1 MYIDAHNH
9 LVMSYASWDKEEPRA
24 LPCDAIIARLEAGQ
38 VGAVGLIVGGRR
50 SFPQRAPESSWWGTL
65 DALAQ
70 FWRGQAEA
78 DPQLQ
83 ILRSADDVDRISPGA
98 PSVLLGIEGGLPCF
112 ETPLEDPIAALHLL
126 VRLGVRS
133 IQPLGALPS
142 PAFDT
147 GVDLHGA
154 PRLSP
159 AGRKLVVEATR
170 LGLVIDTA
178 HLTGD
183 DPAFAEILDISSTPP
198 IASHHNCRSLS
209 GSPQAL
215 SDAAI
220 RALAE
225 VGGVI
230 GIHSGSVH
238 LTGSER
244 QATIVDLV
252 AHIRHVAELV
262 GADHVAVGTDFID
275 IERIPM
281 DLPPSTFMEG
291 VGEPEF
297 AGQLEDVLAE
307 EGFGEADRA
316 GILHENARRLW
327 RTALGSAR
335 GDGPKT
341 DPAPHRLPRRREP

>member
-1 MYIDAHNH
+1 
-9 LVMSYASWDKEEPRA
+9 
-24 LPCDAIIARLEAGQ
+24 
-38 VGAVGLIVGGRR
+38 
-50 SFPQRAPESSWWGTL
+50 
-65 DALAQ
+65 
-70 FWRGQAEA
+70 
-78 DPQLQ
+78 
-83 ILRSADDVDRISPGA
+83 
-98 PSVLLGIEGGLPCF
+98 
-112 ETPLEDPIAALHLL
+112 
-126 VRLGVRS
+126 VRS

-147 GVDLHGA
+147 GADPHGA

-178 HLTGD
+178 HLTGEA
-183 DPAFAEILDISSTPP
+183 PAFDEILDASSTPP
-198 IASHHNCRSLS
+198 IASHHSCRSLS
-209 GSPQAL
+209 GSPHAL
-215 SDAAI
+215 SDEAI

-230 GIHSGSVH
+230 GIHSGSAH
-238 LTGSER
+238 LTGLER

-252 AHIRHVAELV
+252 AHIRHIAELV
-262 GADHVAVGTDFID
+262 GVEHVAIGTDCID

-297 AGQLEDVLAE
+297 AGRLEDALAE

-316 GILHENARRLW
+316 GILHENVRRLW

-335 GDGPKT
+335 GDGSKT
-341 DPAPHRLPRRREP
+341 DPAQH